1 MVKPKIVTFA
11 TSKGGSIKTTAT
23 ITVAEDLAK
32 QNKKVLL
39 WDKDEQCNLTHFYD
53 VYEDEGTVAEVYKD
67 EKNGE
72 VKVINV
78 APNIDLIA
86 GSMILDEYESKL
98 VNDKQQDLK
107 FYTWLQNNAGKVD
120 FGKYDYILIDCHP
133 DFGIATRNAIVVSH
147 VVITPVVPGD
157 FSIEGVTSFKIRFEK
172 FKEQTVDKTT
182 KETLVTAKHYFLPS
196 KIARNRSSRKLQEF
210 LDTEENTIKGVV
222 PYKVLFEEMNKDNTI
237 IDMMEK
243 MGKWKS
249 QKKFFDT
256 LRNTLDQVEKLID
269 EA

>member
-1 MVKPKIVTFA
+1 M
-11 TSKGGSIKTTAT
+11 
-23 ITVAEDLAK
+23 
-32 QNKKVLL
+32 
-39 WDKDEQCNLTHFYD
+39 
-53 VYEDEGTVAEVYKD
+53 
-67 EKNGE
+67 
-72 VKVINV
+72 
-78 APNIDLIA
+78 
-86 GSMILDEYESKL
+86 
-98 VNDKQQDLK
+98 
-107 FYTWLQNNAGKVD
+107 
-120 FGKYDYILIDCHP
+120 IDCHP

-196 KIARNRSSRKLQEF
+196 KIARNKSSRKLLEF

-222 PYKVLFEEMNKDNTI
+222 PYKMLFEEMNKDNTI